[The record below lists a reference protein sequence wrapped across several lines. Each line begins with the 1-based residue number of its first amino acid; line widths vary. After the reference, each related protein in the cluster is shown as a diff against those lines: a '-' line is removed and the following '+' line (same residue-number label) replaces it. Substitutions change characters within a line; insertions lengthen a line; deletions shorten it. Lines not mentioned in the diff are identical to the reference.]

1 MFSNKQVLTFI
12 LEAFL
17 FFKNHVFLSKIWIL
31 MLAVPLTKYMVIS
44 SEPQF
49 PHLQKGGIIISG
61 GRSENE
67 KIVGI
72 ISTSV
77 SVS

>member
-1 MFSNKQVLTFI
+1 MFSNKQALTFI

-31 MLAVPLTKYMVIS
+31 MLAVPLTKYMVIN

-49 PHLQKGGIIISG
+49 PHF
-61 GRSENE
+61 E
-67 KIVGI
+67 KEVLLSLGVDLNMKKTVGI
-72 ISTSV
+72 ISTNV

>member
-1 MFSNKQVLTFI
+1 
-12 LEAFL
+12 
-17 FFKNHVFLSKIWIL
+17 
-31 MLAVPLTKYMVIS
+31 MLAVPLTKYMVIN

-49 PHLQKGGIIISG
+49 PRLRKGGIVISG
-61 GRSENE
+61 GRSEYE

-72 ISTSV
+72 ISTNV